1 MRKLRVM
8 IVGIS
13 GAVVGGV
20 TTVTKAVQ
28 ECAAFRD
35 FEICHCNLTKGRR
48 EELSGTFSIYNMFW
62 AIVHFSRML
71 RSVIVFRPHVVY
83 MPLTGTWSGFWRDS
97 VIAWLGKR
105 GGAKV
110 LGHVHGGWFD
120 RILAAKGIK
129 GKLVRRCLDLF
140 DGLLMLG
147 SKWERLIKS
156 YGYRRKIF
164 VVPPTIR
171 RELFEKGVAFKRDYR
186 VNDPLGLYVGHV
198 GKHKGILD
206 LLEALHRLKKSG
218 RPAKMRIVGPPQ
230 FEGDWKA
237 VMARYVELELQ
248 DIVEFTGRVDDET
261 LYENFRRADFFILPS
276 YFEGLPVVYL
286 EAGAFGLPVIGTPVG
301 STPDL
306 LVHDVNALLVEPG
319 NVRQIAE
326 TIDSLRSNA
335 ADRERLGT
343 ELRKRVLEYHPDII
357 CERILSAIHVV
368 TGESL

>member
-20 TTVTKAVQ
+20 ATVTKAVQ

-35 FEICHCNLTKGRR
+35 FEISHCNLAKGRR
-48 EELSGTFSIYNMFW
+48 EELSGTFSIYNMVW
-62 AIVHFSRML
+62 AMIHFGRVL
-71 RSVIVFRPHVVY
+71 RKIITFRPHVVY
-83 MPLTGTWSGFWRDS
+83 MPITGTWSGFWRDS

-129 GKLVRRCLDLF
+129 GKLVRRCLDQF

-147 SKWERLIKS
+147 LKWERLIKS

-171 RELFEKGVAFKRDYR
+171 RELFEKGVALKRDYR
-186 VNDPLGLYVGHV
+186 VNDPLGLCVGHV
-198 GKHKGILD
+198 GRLKGTLD
-206 LLEALHRLKKSG
+206 LLEALHWLKESG
-218 RPAKMRIVGPPQ
+218 RPVKMRIVGPPQ
-230 FEGDWKA
+230 FEGDWKE
-237 VMARYVELELQ
+237 VMTRYTDLSLE
-248 DIVEFTGRVDDET
+248 DVVEFTGRLDGER
-261 LYENFRRADFFILPS
+261 LYENFRRADYFILPS

-301 STPDL
+301 STTDL

-319 NVRQIAE
+319 NIHQIAKA
-326 TIDSLRSNA
+326 IDSLRNSA
-335 ADRERLGT
+335 ADRERLGM
-343 ELRKRVLEYHPDII
+343 ELKKRVQDYHPDVI
-357 CERILSAIHVV
+357 CERIITAIHAVV
-368 TGESL
+368 